1 MNKYLKEFLI
11 RGFLFSGLGPVV
23 FGIVAFCLSRFGIE
37 MTGKEVFMGIV
48 STYLLA
54 FIQAGITIAEQV
66 EEWSTTK
73 AAFVHLIVI
82 YIAYTATYL
91 INSWIPY
98 NTKVIAIFSACVII
112 GFVIIWLIAYL
123 ASNRTRKLLNDRI
136 TTKTVIK

>member
-11 RGFLFSGLGPVV
+11 RGFMFSGLGPVV
-23 FGIVAFCLSRFGIE
+23 FGIVALCLSKFGIE
-37 MTGKEVFMGIV
+37 MTGKEVFMGII

-54 FIQAGITIAEQV
+54 FIQAGITVVEQV

-98 NTKVIAIFSACVII
+98 NAKVITIFSVCVII
-112 GFVIIWLIAYL
+112 GFVIIWLIAYF
-123 ASNRTRKLLNDRI
+123 ASSRTRTLLNN
-136 TTKTVIK
+136 KIKNI